1 MNEIDREALRRNHHR
16 HAVDSKGMCVSHG
29 TAPCDFIRLLDTTD
43 AEINRQRRTIALKS
57 DELAALRD
65 ERDRLEQKLRAIKE
79 HCAEEIRE
87 ANVNN
92 EEDNFDAGVV
102 WVANDVLSLIER
114 QLIESEEGQ

>member
-1 MNEIDREALRRNHHR
+1 MNEIDREATDNKCSSCNGEGGWFEHHGPGLDEPMGCPDCCATGFERPWEGVEALR
-16 HAVDSKGMCVSHG
+16 A
-29 TAPCDFIRLLDTTD
+29 
-43 AEINRQRRTIALKS
+43 Q
-57 DELAALRD
+57 LAALRD